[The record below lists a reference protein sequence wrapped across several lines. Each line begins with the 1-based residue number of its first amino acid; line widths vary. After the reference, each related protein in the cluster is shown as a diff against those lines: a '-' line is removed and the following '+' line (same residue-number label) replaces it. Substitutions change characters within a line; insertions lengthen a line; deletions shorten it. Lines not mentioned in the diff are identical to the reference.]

1 MLNLPPYD
9 LNLEEVVLG
18 TILLTKNSIDQV
30 AEILPVE
37 AFYGQNHSV
46 IYSAM
51 VSLSKENKPIDILT
65 TVHKLRELGKLTE
78 VGGPIKI
85 SSLTDRIAG
94 SSNLE
99 YHCRVLLELF
109 LKREY
114 IRISNETIGDAY
126 SSQTDVFE
134 VYQRGITSLEAKL
147 SGVMK
152 YDVSH
157 IGKVSQ
163 KIIAESRLVVSS
175 GQKSGVP
182 TGYTNLDKF
191 TNGWQKTDLIILAG
205 RPAMGKSVC
214 ALAFALNPSLQNKI
228 PTAIFS
234 LEMSNEQLVGRA
246 QSSIASIDSSRIIKK
261 QLTLSEIAEIEKKCD
276 QLNTAPIYIDDTPSL
291 TLMDLKGKARRLVKE
306 KGVKL
311 IIIDYL
317 QLMTIDSKKMNVN
330 REQEV
335 SLISRGLKA
344 LAKEL
349 DIPIIALSQLNRLVE
364 SRQDK
369 KPLLSDL
376 RESGSIEQDADMV
389 IFTYRP
395 EYYGINEYVIGNETI
410 SSANLMMLIVAKHR
424 AGQIGELR
432 LSFNGQYTRIDNY
445 RDNYSYPS
453 SMGGIKPNYAV
464 EEKKYY
470 SFEEEDKLK
479 KEKENESE
487 VPF

>member
-1 MLNLPPYD
+1 MNSSPYD
-9 LNLEEVVLG
+9 LELEAVVLG
-18 TILLTKNSIDQV
+18 TILITPVIDRV

-37 AFYGQNHSV
+37 SFYGQDHAT
-46 IYSAM
+46 IYNAM
-51 VSLSKENKPIDILT
+51 LSLTKENKPIDLLT
-65 TVHKLRELGKLTE
+65 IVVKLREMNKLDA

-85 SSLTDRIAG
+85 TQLTNRIA
-94 SSNLE
+94 SSANLE
-99 YHCRVLLELF
+99 YHVRVLLELF
-109 LKREY
+109 LKREF
-114 IRISNETIGDAY
+114 IRISHENLTHAY
-126 SSQTDVFE
+126 DNSVDVFE
-134 VYQRGITSLEAKL
+134 LYGKATSTLEGKL
-147 SGVMK
+147 GGVLK
-152 YDVSH
+152 YDVCPIS
-157 IGKVSQ
+157 KVSKKVIEES
-163 KIIAESRLVVSS
+163 KIVANS
-175 GQKSGVP
+175 GQKSGIP
-182 TGYTNLDKF
+182 TGFQNIDRF

-246 QSSIASIDSSRIIKK
+246 QSVLSEIDSSRIIKK
-261 QLTLSEIAEIEKKCD
+261 QLTLQEISDLEKKCEA
-276 QLNTAPIYIDDTPSL
+276 LETAPVYIDDTPSL
-291 TLMDLKGKARRLVKE
+291 SLMDLKGKARRLVKE

-317 QLMTIDSKKMNVN
+317 QLMTIDQNKNGN

-364 SRQDK
+364 ARADK

-395 EYYGINEYVIGNETI
+395 EYYAINEYSIGNQII
-410 SSANLMMLIVAKHR
+410 SSAGLMVLIVAKHR

-432 LSFNGQYTRIDNY
+432 LGFNGQFTRVENYIDH
-445 RDNYSYPS
+445 YS
-453 SMGGIKPNYAV
+453 GGYGSANVITPNWSKV
-464 EEKKYY
+464 EPKQYY
-470 SFEEEDKLK
+470 NFEEEDKLLDK
-479 KEKENESE
+479 KDDDEP
-487 VPF
+487 PF